1 MKVKISLKL
10 EEAARALEAAPDY
23 AIDTETVGLKLHI
36 ARLVGISIW
45 ALNRGFYLPVGHN
58 GSGSW
63 NYNLDDVRQ
72 TLNPYLGD
80 PQKIAIFHNATFDI
94 NTLRTH
100 GIIVNNRIMDTMIAA
115 RLVDENF
122 LKMGLNY
129 KLKTL
134 SRHYLKIRQPTF
146 DETTGNLPISMVS
159 IPRVAL
165 YAVADAMCTYQLM
178 HLFIPKLKEQGLWRL
193 FTEVEM
199 PLAPITAG
207 MVFEGIGVDRQY
219 LESLRPIYDEKMA
232 RLSEEIYRLAGR
244 KFNITSP
251 DQLAN
256 LLYRQLGI
264 RARRWKKNRGGPAV
278 DKIALERIRD
288 SHPIVPLIEEYRKLS
303 SYRGKYLVQF
313 LANIN
318 PVSGRVHAGL
328 RPTASSGRYKCS
340 QPNIQALPRE
350 SKDGPEHFRIRK
362 AIVPPPSYKLV
373 VADFSQ
379 IELRTMAFYSRDPE
393 FLAAYQGDGID
404 LHLNTAK
411 KILGVPPDGTKEQ
424 YKDERDKAKTLNFS
438 IIYGAGPFRVST
450 ALGVPVERA
459 KEILAGF
466 KAGYPGVWRF
476 IEETHKQIQHTGQV
490 ENIFGRIR
498 RIPGIWHIG
507 RGGVMELYYEAHG
520 EKGTFKVFANT
531 LLRWCANTGLFKAY
545 DAKTGKLIFKNEQNI
560 LYINRN
566 YQMLHDEGKKALIPE
581 KNFSYKRIR
590 SVKVGKFTIPF
601 TTMEEAF
608 RKGANY
614 VIQSTA
620 SEICKLAMIRLW
632 PILPEWNAKLIL
644 QVHDELIFEVPEDR
658 AEDFAEVVKEIMEQP
673 PTPDWDVPI

>member
-1 MKVKISLKL
+1 MYQPVFRFLRKPI
-10 EEAARALEAAPDY
+10 ADY
-23 AIDTETVGLKLHI
+23 T
-36 ARLVGISIW
+36 
-45 ALNRGFYLPVGHN
+45 
-58 GSGSW
+58 
-63 NYNLDDVRQ
+63 LDDVQ
-72 TLNPYLGD
+72 QALTPYLSD
-80 PQKIAIFHNATFDI
+80 PNKTAIFHNSTFDT

-100 GIIVNNRIMDTMIAA
+100 GIIVSNKIMDTMIAA
-115 RLVDENF
+115 HLVDENF

-134 SRHYLKIRQPTF
+134 SKHYLKIRQPTF
-146 DETTGNLPISMVS
+146 DETTNNLPISVVS

-165 YAVADAMCTYQLM
+165 YAVADAMCTYRLM

-207 MVFEGIGVDRQY
+207 MVFEGIGVNRQY
-219 LESLRPIYDEKMA
+219 LESLRPTYDAKMVC
-232 RLSEEIYRLAGR
+232 LSEEIYRLAGR

-251 DQLAN
+251 DQLAH

-264 RARRWKKNRGGPAV
+264 RPRRWKKNRGGPAV

-313 LANIN
+313 LTNIN
-318 PVSGRVHAGL
+318 SVSGRVHAGL

-340 QPNIQALPRE
+340 KPNIQALPRE
-350 SKDGPEHFRIRK
+350 SKDTPEHFRIRK

-373 VADFSQ
+373 VADYSQ
-379 IELRTMAFYSRDPE
+379 IELRVMAEYSEDPE
-393 FLAAYQGDGID
+393 FRAAYQGVGKD
-404 LHLNTAK
+404 LHLETAK
-411 KILGVPPDGTKEQ
+411 KVLGVPSDGAKDQ
-424 YKDERDKAKTLNFS
+424 YRDERDKAKTLNFS

-450 ALGVPVERA
+450 ALGVTVDKA
-459 KEILAGF
+459 KEILASF
-466 KAGYPGVWRF
+466 KAGYPDVWKF
-476 IEETHKQIQHTGQV
+476 IEKTHRQIQHTGQV
-490 ENIFGRIR
+490 KNIFGRIR

-507 RGGVMELYYEAHG
+507 RGGVMEVYYTAHG
-520 EKGTFKVFANT
+520 EKGTFKVFAQT
-531 LLRWCANTGLFKAY
+531 LLRWCANTSLFKAY

-566 YQMLHDEGKKALIPE
+566 YQLLHDEGKKALIPE

-632 PILPEWNAKLIL
+632 PILPEWDAKLIL
-644 QVHDELIFEVPEDR
+644 QVHDELIFEVPEDH
-658 AEDFAEVVKEIMEQP
+658 AEEFAKVVKEIMEQP
-673 PTPDWDVPI
+673 PTPDWDVPIVADVGIGDNYSEAK